1 MKFKIMFVCTG
12 NTCRSPIAEFLLK
25 DELSKRGY
33 TDFEVVSSG
42 VCTYDGKP
50 MSEGSIKAL
59 QTLGIKG
66 SENHKSTQ
74 FSGILADS
82 CDLIL
87 TMTQSHKDYLQVDL
101 PNMFSLKEWIDFEDI
116 FDPYGMSD
124 DIYIACA
131 KQIKKAVI
139 KIADKLEKDG
149 LLITRRDNTMTDYN
163 KNYQKWLELGDK
175 MNPKDFERLKQ
186 IGSDENAKKEAFTLP
201 LSFGTAGM
209 RGIIDIGMNRM
220 NVYTVARATLGLA
233 RFVNSKGGAKAG
245 VLIGYDTRIMS
256 YEFAVTTARVLED
269 NGINVYLYEDVRPV
283 PMISFGVRELKC
295 FAGVMITASHNPKEY
310 NGYKVYGADGA
321 QLDLDASDELTAVIS
336 SIEDYVGIKESATDL
351 AEEKVRGLDEV
362 QLSSKIKIVGKT
374 LDSKFFEAI
383 DALRLSESAPSEA
396 KGKVKIV
403 YTPLHGAGYY
413 PVTATFDRMGVDY
426 VTVKEQC
433 TKDGNFPTV
442 ITPNPESAEAL
453 TMAINLANS
462 INAGA
467 VIATDPDSDRMGVA
481 LRDKNGEMKVLTG
494 NQIGVIMLDYVLSR
508 RKDTCRFPKNPAFIK
523 SIVTTALARKV
534 AEGEGCE
541 SIDVLTGFKFFGE
554 KIKLWEENSEYTYVF
569 GFEESFGYLCGT
581 HARDKDA
588 VSASMTFAEMIC
600 YYASIGVTA
609 LEKLEQIYQKYGY
622 YKDIGSSVVYK
633 GLDGMAKMSAIM
645 DEIRANPP
653 KTLGGIKVEYVSDFI
668 KGTKLYSDGREEKL
682 PQAKT
687 NAIFFGLGD
696 TDWACVRPSGT
707 EPKLKYYI
715 SIGER
720 TMIGAEEKAN
730 AICEDIKELIK

>member
-1 MKFKIMFVCTG
+1 MYRIMFVCTG
-12 NTCRSPIAEFLLK
+12 NTCRSPVAEYLLRE
-25 DELSKRGY
+25 ELKSRGY
-33 TDFEVVSSG
+33 KDFEVISSG
-42 VCTYDGKP
+42 VCTRDGKP
-50 MSEGSIKAL
+50 MSRESIYAL
-59 QTLGIKG
+59 ERLGISG
-66 SENHKSTQ
+66 GELHRSRE
-74 FSGILADS
+74 FSGEIAGS

-87 TMTQSHKDYLQVDL
+87 TMTKAHKDYIPITL
-101 PNMFSLKEWIDFEDI
+101 PNLYSLGEWAGVSDI
-116 FDPYGMSD
+116 SDPYGMSEE
-124 DIYIACA
+124 IYLNCA
-131 KQIKKAVI
+131 KQIQIAIKKV
-139 KIADKLEKDG
+139 ADILEENKLLTKRMEES
-149 LLITRRDNTMTDYN
+149 MTDYK
-163 KNYQKWLELGDK
+163 KNYQKWYELGSK
-175 MNPKDFERLKQ
+175 MAESDFERLTE
-186 IGSDENAKKEAFTLP
+186 IGKDDSAVKEAFTLP

-233 RFVNSKGGAKAG
+233 RFVNSRGGAEKG

-256 YEFAVTTARVLED
+256 YEFAVTTARVLEK
-269 NGINVYLYEDVRPV
+269 NGVNVYLYEDVRPV
-283 PMISFGVRELKC
+283 PMVSFGVRELGC

-336 SIEDYVGIKESATDL
+336 SIEDYVGIEESATDL
-351 AEEKVRGLDEV
+351 SEEKVRGLDGV
-362 QLSSKIKIVGKT
+362 KLSEHITVVGKG
-374 LDSKFFEAI
+374 LDSRFFGAI
-383 DALRLSESAPSEA
+383 DSLRLSLDAPKEA

-426 VTVKEQC
+426 ITVKEQC

-453 TMAINLANS
+453 TMAIALAKKEG
-462 INAGA
+462 AGA
-467 VIATDPDSDRMGVA
+467 VIATDPDSDRMGIA
-481 LRDKNGEMKVLTG
+481 LRDSDGEMKVLTG
-494 NQIGVIMLDYVLSR
+494 NQIGVILLDYILT
-508 RKDTCRFPKNPAFIK
+508 RKKETAKFPANPAFIK

-534 AEGEGCE
+534 AEGAGAT

-554 KIKLWEENSEYTYVF
+554 KIKLWEENGEYSYVF

-588 VSASMTFAEMIC
+588 VSASMMFAEMIC

-609 LEKLEQIYQKYGY
+609 FERLEAIYKTYGY
-622 YKDIGSSVVYK
+622 YKDLSSSVVYK
-633 GLDGMAKMSAIM
+633 GLDGMAQMGAIM
-645 DEIRANPP
+645 ERIRQNPP
-653 KTLGGIKVEYVSDFI
+653 KTLGGVKVEYVSDFI
-668 KGTKLYSDGREEKL
+668 KGTKLYVDGREEKL

-715 SIGER
+715 SIGEP
-720 TMIGAEEKAN
+720 TMQQAENKAK
-730 AICEDIKELIK
+730 AVCKDIEELIK